1 MAGGILSQ
9 LVLVPLIAILG
20 DTIATALPPGAIP
33 IGEMTF
39 NQIRLSYVRYIGAGA
54 VAAAGLITLIK
65 TLPTIAAAFRESFK
79 SLRERRAGGGGAVG
93 APSRTCRSPG

>member
-1 MAGGILSQ
+1 MN
-9 LVLVPLIAILG
+9 
-20 DTIATALPPGAIP
+20 
-33 IGEMTF
+33 F

-79 SLRERRAGGGGAVG
+79 SLREREGRRRRDRSHRARPADHLGDLRLAG
-93 APSRTCRSPG
+93 S